1 MPKSEVI
8 TVRVS
13 PETKRRLEALS
24 QATERP
30 QSWLAEAAIQ
40 HYLDDQEWQIR
51 RIQEGI
57 AEAAA
62 GRVIDE
68 ERIFAWVSSWGTRDE
83 KPTPQP
89 E

>member
-1 MPKSEVI
+1 MAKTEVI

-13 PETKRRLEALS
+13 PETKRRLEELS
-24 QATERP
+24 LATERP

-57 AEAAA
+57 AEADA
-62 GRVIDE
+62 GRLIDE
-68 ERIFAWVSSWGTRDE
+68 ERVLDWVASWGSGRE
-83 KPTPQP
+83 KSMPQP